1 MIRRKVLACF
11 IAALALLVRSQRPV
25 PASVLFLNHFDQ
37 SLDADHSLYGE
48 AAATPQGLGL
58 SKEGQGY
65 PFQGAT
71 APRALDAG
79 YTPLDKKD
87 ASVRYPAV
95 NLDSRRGTIEMWVK
109 TSWDA
114 DLPSTRKTDRFNH
127 FFSAPLENKGSINLY
142 YACYRWNWFTP
153 YIVFHL
159 NNGKPV
165 KAGEQDPDFII
176 NFRVAH
182 DEKQEGFVWQKD
194 TWHYLVATWTPTV
207 FRLFADGKLMT
218 ERVWE
223 KPVDI
228 PPVAGPICIGN
239 NVGNWGVPTCLAEAL
254 IDDVRI
260 CDAPLYANEKTI
272 PVPTTPLAKE
282 IKGATL
288 AAGGFE
294 TFSRPDPR
302 QYYCYRT
309 NAPPTIDGKLDDA
322 VWQQLPIW
330 SGFLVYGKHDHNM
343 AQQTELRLCRDDKNI
358 YVGALLREDRLDFL
372 KTAAQPS
379 AEDPRV
385 FADDCVEFYF
395 APRQN
400 ETPDVQIGINSL
412 NAHCDLM
419 HTKDKADFKWNGNAK
434 SATGKTA
441 EGWVVELAFPY
452 DDVSTA
458 SPKVGDIWGFRA
470 GRNHAGSGGLL
481 SAVNYATTGFQN
493 PLEFARLIMSG
504 DLPKLDALS
513 EENKLNSD
521 YIARLRQQA
530 ITFVGESK
538 RQLAFAADIPKAT
551 KDLKGLTPLEEQVQ
565 AVVREAGALTAAKGN
580 EPVARWNLLAL
591 ALKTTTEKLDRFA
604 YLVASVGG
612 LQAPLPPASLIG
624 IKQQGGVW
632 YLASRELAA
641 AIDPKRG
648 MVAGVWDRT
657 TGNKLIVSGY
667 YLYELQTKKS
677 EKKLDERSDR
687 VIKASVKGERLI
699 LECVNPEMPEV
710 RLQKQYSLTTVGNE
724 PRLLCRRLQI
734 SGKVKEMTLL
744 QTTSRTLFD
753 DDYRKPSFYNR
764 IFVIGTMGDGRT
776 CVPASEITAPS
787 IQRAWFNS
795 TEGRAQF
802 SLMNPQ
808 TGSGVAEY
816 LYKENGAWSFPQ
828 ALAQSYWT
836 PFGWDM
842 GAGATFVKEKPY
854 SAELR
859 YHLFRGDRLTFH
871 REYIGLPEYS
881 AVRNDFTPSPTA
893 TRISAV
899 MGLSSSQAVDDN
911 ASTRKFVQA
920 TAGSMKELLR
930 PDEYGLS
937 AWGPHDTRWPDLPT
951 GDDAELVQTHNNNS
965 GVVLGRWPAKKVKDS
980 RERIRQVNPNLLS
993 NNYSFIVDIYK
1004 GSQTFKEHPEWFLIT
1019 RDGTPME
1026 GFFGTEYIRANWCPA
1041 FVKFLSERL
1050 LATCDYYGFDVCY
1063 LDYGVGILTPDWGR
1077 GEVLGFKDYLGFIK
1091 DLQQELHKRGK
1102 LLWLNSFVGQPYF
1115 DLGYFEGSG
1124 ANGHYGI
1131 TWRDGAD
1138 VDMMTKFYMP
1148 PGTAIMPIYWLGGD
1162 MFKEQGSYNEVRYV
1176 DSVLINGLMPTG
1188 CWLDPYHI
1196 HFPSKEG
1203 GADWKSI
1210 YQYTAAVHYAAY
1222 EMRDSEWAEVG
1233 LKPAW
1238 WRDPVT
1244 QLQVVTLC
1252 LRPSAGEPVRGGAGE
1267 QGRPATRHSPLDTY
1281 LVNVIS
1287 HEKDTKDVNLSVD
1300 VKTMGFD
1307 PGKRVFVWQFLRR
1320 DYSKYPKGVPVPANW
1335 NEMFSSRVCSSSIP
1349 GKSEFSYTIPQLPP
1363 DRVCITA
1370 LTQTPAAIVS
1380 ASGIPTQMLLPATLH
1395 CRITG
1400 TEDEQT
1406 KRVTLHVSC
1415 DKDIEVIAWWPK
1427 AWGTPQV
1434 MVGGKVLH
1442 GTPISFGT
1450 EDFVRFGLQKGEW
1463 EISVAPS
1470 PAG

>member
-1 MIRRKVLACF
+1 MIRNHHGTRL
-11 IAALALLVRSQRPV
+11 LLVVFLMHGPKALW
-25 PASVLFLNHFDQ
+25 PSVLFLNHFDQ

-48 AAATPQGLGL
+48 ATATPQGLGL
-58 SKEGQGY
+58 SREGHGY

-79 YTPLDKKD
+79 YTPLEKKD

-109 TSWDA
+109 TAWDA
-114 DLPSTRKTDRFNH
+114 DLPNTRKTDRFNH

-194 TWHYLVATWTPTV
+194 AWHYLVATWTPTV
-207 FRLFADGKLMT
+207 FRLFADGKLMC

-239 NVGNWGVPTCLAEAL
+239 NVGNWAVPTCLAEAL
-254 IDDVRI
+254 IDEVRI
-260 CDAPLYANEKTI
+260 CDAPLYADEKTI

-309 NAPPTIDGKLDDA
+309 NTPPTLDGKLDDA
-322 VWQQLPIW
+322 VWKQLPIW
-330 SGFLVYGKHDHNM
+330 SGFLVYGKPDQNM
-343 AQQTELRLCRDDKNI
+343 AHQTELRLCRDDKNI
-358 YVGALLREDRLDFL
+358 YVGALLREDRIDFL
-372 KTAAQPS
+372 KTTAQPG

-400 ETPDVQIGINSL
+400 EVPDVQIGINSL

-452 DDVSTA
+452 EDVSTTP
-458 SPKVGDIWGFRA
+458 PKVGDLWGFRA
-470 GRNHAGSGGLL
+470 GRNHAGGGGLL

-504 DLPKLDALS
+504 DLPKLDALF
-513 EENKLNSD
+513 EEIKLNSD
-521 YIARLRQQA
+521 YIARMRKQA
-530 ITFVGESK
+530 AGFISESQ

-551 KDLKGLTPLEEQVQ
+551 KDRKGLTPLEEQVQ
-565 AVVREAGALTAAKGN
+565 AVVREAGALTAAKEN
-580 EPVARWNLLAL
+580 EPVTRWNLLAL

-612 LQAPLPPASLIG
+612 LQAPLPRVSLNG
-624 IKQQGGVW
+624 IKQQRGVW
-632 YLASRELAA
+632 YLASKELVVAV
-641 AIDPKRG
+641 DPKRG

-657 TGNKLIVSGY
+657 TGKKIIVSGY

-687 VIKASVKGERLI
+687 VTGASVKGGRLI

-710 RLQKQYSLTTVGNE
+710 RLQKQYCLATVGNAR
-724 PRLLCRRLQI
+724 RLLCRRLQI

-744 QTTSRTLFD
+744 QTTSRTLFED
-753 DDYRKPSFYNR
+753 QYRKPSFYNR

-776 CVPASEITAPS
+776 CVPAAEITNPM

-802 SLMNPQ
+802 SLVNPQ

-816 LYKENGAWSFPQ
+816 LYKEKEAWTFPQ

-842 GAGATFVKEKPY
+842 GFCQTFVKEKPY
-854 SAELR
+854 SAEVR

-871 REYIGLPEYS
+871 REYMQLPEYA
-881 AVRNDFTPSPTA
+881 AVRCDWTPSPKA
-893 TRISAV
+893 MQIAAV
-899 MGLSSSQAVDDN
+899 MGLYAGNVVEDN
-911 ASTRKFVQA
+911 DYTRKFIQA

-930 PDEYGLS
+930 PDELGLAATS
-937 AWGPHDTRWPDLPT
+937 PFDSRWPDLPA
-951 GDDAELVQTHNNNS
+951 GNGQEVVQTHNNQS
-965 GVVLGRWPAKKVKDS
+965 GVILNRWPAEKVKDTIT
-980 RERIRQVNPNLLS
+980 RIKQVNPNLLA
-993 NNYSFIVDIYK
+993 NTYTFVVDIYK
-1004 GSQTFKEHPEWFLIT
+1004 GSQAFKDHPEWFVRT
-1019 RDGTPME
+1019 REGGPLE
-1026 GFFGTEYIRANWCPA
+1026 GFYGTEYVRANFCPA
-1041 FVKFLSERL
+1041 FVKHLSDRL
-1050 LATCDYYGFDVCY
+1050 LANGDYYGYDACY

-1077 GEVLGFKDYLGFIK
+1077 GEVVGFDTYLGFIK
-1091 DLQQELHKRGK
+1091 NLQRDLQKRGQ
-1102 LLWLNSFVGQPYF
+1102 LLWLNTFVGQPYY
-1115 DLGYFEGSG
+1115 DLGFFEGSG
-1124 ANGHYGI
+1124 ANGYWGK

-1138 VDMMTKFYMP
+1138 VDMMNKFYLP
-1148 PGTAIMPIYWLGGD
+1148 RGVPCLPLYWLAGD
-1162 MFKEQGSYNEVRYV
+1162 MFKDQGSYNEIRYIDEALV
-1176 DSVLINGLMPTG
+1176 SGLMPTG
-1188 CWLDPYHI
+1188 CYLDPYHT
-1196 HFPSKEG
+1196 HFPAKDG
-1203 GADWKSI
+1203 DADWKAI
-1210 YQYTAAVHYAAY
+1210 YQYTAAVHHTAF
-1222 EMRDSEWAEVG
+1222 EMRNTEWAEVG
-1233 LKPAW
+1233 L
-1238 WRDPVT
+1238 
-1244 QLQVVTLC
+1244 
-1252 LRPSAGEPVRGGAGE
+1252 
-1267 QGRPATRHSPLDTY
+1267 
-1281 LVNVIS
+1281 
-1287 HEKDTKDVNLSVD
+1287 
-1300 VKTMGFD
+1300 
-1307 PGKRVFVWQFLRR
+1307 
-1320 DYSKYPKGVPVPANW
+1320 
-1335 NEMFSSRVCSSSIP
+1335 
-1349 GKSEFSYTIPQLPP
+1349 
-1363 DRVCITA
+1363 
-1370 LTQTPAAIVS
+1370 
-1380 ASGIPTQMLLPATLH
+1380 
-1395 CRITG
+1395 
-1400 TEDEQT
+1400 
-1406 KRVTLHVSC
+1406 
-1415 DKDIEVIAWWPK
+1415 
-1427 AWGTPQV
+1427 
-1434 MVGGKVLH
+1434 
-1442 GTPISFGT
+1442 
-1450 EDFVRFGLQKGEW
+1450 
-1463 EISVAPS
+1463 
-1470 PAG
+1470 